1 MLHESGRED
10 LQLAR
15 YLLGELSEE
24 EADQIDERSIAEDGF
39 AWRLQEMEDELI
51 DAYVTG
57 DLTGDARQHFTDC
70 YLSSERHRDR
80 VRFAEHFLR
89 LVDRRASWAR
99 LKRFF
104 SLPPT

>member
-1 MLHESGRED
+1 MTRRHEWGRED

-24 EADQIDERSIAEDGF
+24 EADHIDERSITEDGV
-39 AWRLQEMEDELI
+39 AWRLRRMEDDLI

-57 DLTGDARQHFTDC
+57 KLTGDARQRFTHF
-70 YLSSERHRDR
+70 YLSSARHRDR

-89 LVDRRASWAR
+89 IVDRRA
-99 LKRFF
+99 
-104 SLPPT
+104 PPRRS